1 MLVYFPKLK
10 EQLDVRV
17 VDFQRP
23 RAEVVALLGEE
34 NQCCPSLI
42 LADPSKATSLNLPVK
57 EAGGLWFMDDD
68 KAIGL
73 YLSQVYGVSRPAH
86 D

>member
-1 MLVYFPKLK
+1 MYYPKLK
-10 EQLDVRV
+10 AQLDVRV
-17 VDFQRP
+17 VDFERP

-42 LADPSKATSLNLPVK
+42 LADPSKAVALNLPVK
-57 EAGGLWFMDDD
+57 EAGELCFMDDE